1 MYKANLENINKA
13 VDAIKDGEVIIYP
26 TDTLYSFGVDAS
38 NNNAIKK
45 LNKIKKRQAPLSIL
59 LESIYDIKKFAFI
72 NDKIFEKIKV
82 ILPGTF
88 TILLESKQ
96 NPHISKLV
104 QLNSNLIG
112 IRITDNPFCNKLI
125 NTLQCPIITTSVNI
139 HGEKPLIDIKIMK
152 QKFKDIKIFEDK
164 RKLDSKG
171 STILDLSN
179 DDIKIVRQGEGKINE
194 IFS

>member
-59 LESIYDIKKFAFI
+59 LESIYDIEKFAFI
-72 NDKIFEKIKV
+72 DNMIFEKIKM

-96 NPHISKLV
+96 NPYISKLV

-112 IRITDNPFCNKLI
+112 IRIIDNPFCNKLI
-125 NTLQCPIITTSVNI
+125 NTLQRPIITTSVNI
-139 HGEKPLIDIKIMK
+139 HGENPLIDIKIIR
-152 QKFKDIKIFEDK
+152 QKFKDIKIFGDK

>member
-1 MYKANLENINKA
+1 M
-13 VDAIKDGEVIIYP
+13 
-26 TDTLYSFGVDAS
+26 
-38 NNNAIKK
+38 
-45 LNKIKKRQAPLSIL
+45 KRFFLVFIL
-59 LESIYDIKKFAFI
+59 LSLLLQVSIAQKFAFI
-72 NDKIFEKIKV
+72 DNMIFEKIKM

-96 NPHISKLV
+96 NPYISKLV

-112 IRITDNPFCNKLI
+112 IRIIDNPFCNKLI
-125 NTLQCPIITTSVNI
+125 NTLQRPIITTSVNI
-139 HGEKPLIDIKIMK
+139 HGENPLIDIKIIR
-152 QKFKDIKIFEDK
+152 QKFKDIKIFGDK